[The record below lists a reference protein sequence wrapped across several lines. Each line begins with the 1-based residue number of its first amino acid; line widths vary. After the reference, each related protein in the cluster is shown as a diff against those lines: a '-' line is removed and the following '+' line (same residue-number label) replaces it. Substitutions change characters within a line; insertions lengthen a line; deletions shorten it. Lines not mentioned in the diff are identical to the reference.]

1 MTSSSCHKDIIK
13 NENLAKM
20 AENGSQL
27 VHRLN
32 MTQKTR
38 FWGQKTF
45 MTSSSW
51 HNDVIKY
58 LIILKN
64 SSKRFKLGIP
74 TKHDPRNS
82 ILRSKIIYDVIIIP
96 LWRHQV
102 REMCKKGWKRLFRP
116 SFIPRFQ
123 LSHPLFIIRSPWRHL
138 STLMTP

>member
-1 MTSSSCHKDIIK
+1 MR
-13 NENLAKM
+13 NLRNK
-20 AENGSQL
+20 AENGSNL
-27 VHRLN
+27 AYRL
-32 MTQKTR
+32 KLTR
-38 FWGQKTF
+38 ETRIWRQKTF

-58 LIILKN
+58 LIFLKN

-74 TKHDPRNS
+74 TKYDTRNS

-102 REMCKKGWKRLFRP
+102 REMCKTGWKRLFRP

-123 LSHPLFIIRSPWRHL
+123 LSHPLFIFRSQWRHL
-138 STLMTP
+138 STLMTS